1 MRTEFKTR
9 LLEAANHFGT
19 PLYAYDWVVI
29 ESQLERIRAAFGDA
43 RVFYAMKAN
52 PNLGIL
58 KRLNALDVGFEA
70 VSGGEFERA
79 LLAGARSDQIV
90 LNGPGKLEFDYVR
103 AGEVGANI
111 ILDSV
116 GEFARVARFAP
127 GSHVLI
133 RVNPGLQV
141 STHDHLATGNAT
153 SKFGV
158 RLEDVPNAVKLAEEA
173 GLKVIGLHMHI
184 GSSIEDPHDYS
195 DALERMANL
204 SNIIGSREVFDMGG
218 GFGLD
223 FDLVPL
229 AKLAQEAAASFGA
242 RELWL
247 EPGRWLVA
255 QSGVLLTHVLER
267 KETGRKFAVVDAGMS
282 ELIRPMLYGAV
293 HGVESLTGSG
303 NLETLDIA
311 GPACES
317 GDILA
322 KDVSLPEPKI
332 GDLLAVLNA
341 GAYAGSMASNY
352 LTRSRPAEVMLEHDA
367 WVQLRRRDSLQ
378 EMLKAELELL
388 D

>member
-204 SNIIGSREVFDMGG
+204 SKIIGSREVFDMGG

>member
-1 MRTEFKTR
+1 MRSEFKSR
-9 LLEAANHFGT
+9 LLEAALHFGT
-19 PLYAYDWVVI
+19 PLYAYDWVI
-29 ESQLERIRAAFGDA
+29 IQQQLERIRAAFGDA

-79 LLAGARSDQIV
+79 LLTGARADQIV
-90 LNGPGKLEFDYVR
+90 LNGPGKLEIDYIR

-116 GEFARVARFAP
+116 NEFARVARFAP
-127 GSHVLI
+127 GSDVLI

-153 SKFGV
+153 SKFGI

-184 GSSIEDPHDYS
+184 GSSIENPHDYA
-195 DALERMANL
+195 DALECMANL
-204 SNIIGSREVFDMGG
+204 AKIIGAREVFDMGG
-218 GFGLD
+218 GFGLE

-229 AKLAQEAAASFGA
+229 AKLAREAAASFGA
-242 RELWL
+242 QELWL

-267 KETGRKFAVVDAGMS
+267 KQTARKFAVVDAGMS

-322 KDVSLPEPKI
+322 KDVSLPEPKV

-367 WVQLRRRDSLQ
+367 WVQLRRRDTLQ
-378 EMLKAELELL
+378 EMLKAELEPL

>member
-1 MRTEFKTR
+1 MRSEFKSR
-9 LLEAANHFGT
+9 LLEAAQHYGT
-19 PLYAYDWVVI
+19 PLYAYDWAIVQH
-29 ESQLERIRAAFGDA
+29 QLEKIRIAFGEA

-58 KRLNALDVGFEA
+58 KRLNALGVGFEA

-79 LLAGARSDQIV
+79 LLAGARADQIV
-90 LNGPGKLEFDYVR
+90 LNGPGKLELDYVR

-116 GEFARVARFAP
+116 NEFARVARFAP
-127 GSHVLI
+127 GSRVLI

-184 GSSIEDPHDYS
+184 GSSIEDPHDYAE
-195 DALERMANL
+195 ALERMANL
-204 SNIIGSREVFDMGG
+204 SKTIGSREVFDMGG

-229 AKLAQEAAASFGA
+229 AKLAREAAASFGA
-242 RELWL
+242 TELWL

-267 KETGRKFAVVDAGMS
+267 KETARKFAVVDAGMS

-303 NLETLDIA
+303 TLETLDIA

-322 KDVSLPEPKI
+322 KDVQLPEPKI

-352 LTRSRPAEVMLEHDA
+352 LTRSRPAEVMLERDA
-367 WVQLRRRDSLQ
+367 WVQLRRRDTLR
-378 EMLKAELELL
+378 EILKAELELL

>member
-1 MRTEFKTR
+1 MRSEFKSR
-9 LLEAANHFGT
+9 LLEAAQHYGT
-19 PLYAYDWVVI
+19 PLYAYDWAIVQH
-29 ESQLERIRAAFGDA
+29 QLEKIRIAFGEA

-58 KRLNALDVGFEA
+58 KRLNALGVGFEA

-79 LLAGARSDQIV
+79 LLAGARADQIV
-90 LNGPGKLEFDYVR
+90 LNGPGKLELDYVR

-116 GEFARVARFAP
+116 NEFARVARFAP
-127 GSHVLI
+127 GSRVLI

-173 GLKVIGLHMHI
+173 GLKMIGLHMHI
-184 GSSIEDPHDYS
+184 GSSIEDPHDYAE
-195 DALERMANL
+195 ALERMANL
-204 SNIIGSREVFDMGG
+204 SKTIGSREVFDMGG

-229 AKLAQEAAASFGA
+229 AKLAREAAASFGA
-242 RELWL
+242 TELWL

-267 KETGRKFAVVDAGMS
+267 KETARKFAVVDAGMS

-303 NLETLDIA
+303 TLETLDIA

-322 KDVSLPEPKI
+322 KDVQLPEPKI

-352 LTRSRPAEVMLEHDA
+352 LTRSRPAEVMLERDA
-367 WVQLRRRDSLQ
+367 WVQLRRRDTLR
-378 EMLKAELELL
+378 EILKAELELL

>member
-1 MRTEFKTR
+1 MRSEFRSR

-19 PLYAYDWVVI
+19 PLYAYDWFVI
-29 ESQLERIRAAFGDA
+29 QSQLERIRAAFGDA

-79 LLAGARSDQIV
+79 LLAGARADQIV
-90 LNGPGKLEFDYVR
+90 LNGPGKLDLDYIR
-103 AGEVGANI
+103 AGEVGATI
-111 ILDSV
+111 ILDAMN
-116 GEFARVARFAP
+116 EFARVARFAP

-133 RVNPGLQV
+133 RVNPGLNV
-141 STHDHLATGNAT
+141 STHDHLATGNAS

-158 RLEDVPNAVKLAEEA
+158 RLEDVPNAVKRAEEA

-184 GSSIEDPHDYS
+184 GSSIEDPHDYA
-195 DALERMANL
+195 DALERMAAL
-204 SNIIGSREVFDMGG
+204 AKTIGAREVFDMGG

-229 AKLAQEAAASFGA
+229 AKLAREAAATFGA
-242 RELWL
+242 KELWL

-255 QSGVLLTHVLER
+255 QAGVLLTQVL
-267 KETGRKFAVVDAGMS
+267 GRKQTERNFAVVDAGMS

-293 HGVESLTGSG
+293 HGVESLDGTG

-322 KDVSLPEPKI
+322 RDVSLPEPKI

-352 LTRSRPAEVMLEHDA
+352 LTRSKPAEVMLENNA
-367 WVQLRRRDSLQ
+367 FVQLRRRDTLQ
-378 EMLKAELELL
+378 EMLKAELEPL

>member
-29 ESQLERIRAAFGDA
+29 QTQLERIRAAFGDA

-79 LLAGARSDQIV
+79 LLAGARADQIV
-90 LNGPGKLEFDYVR
+90 LNGPGKLELDYIR

-116 GEFARVARFAP
+116 NEFARVARFAP
-127 GSHVLI
+127 GSRVLI

-184 GSSIEDPHDYS
+184 GSSIEDPHDYA
-195 DALERMANL
+195 DGLERMANL
-204 SNIIGSREVFDMGG
+204 SKIIGSREVFDMGG
-218 GFGLD
+218 GFGLE